1 MNRYSKLTPLLS
13 IRRSLC
19 KMLLAG
25 GLLLS
30 AASLLSAQNASHDG
44 QSTEGTDFWVTFL
57 QADQDPN
64 NELRLSLS
72 ISSRTDCEVTISN
85 PFTNYSEV
93 IPVAAGGLKLVEIYK
108 GNVLTDNA
116 RRDMATTGKI
126 CYAVNSEKVDTC
138 ALHVTSTAPI
148 ALFATNY
155 KRATFDATNVI
166 PSTSLQDSYMI
177 QTYTPSDHGG
187 TSATQGSHFAIIAIE
202 DNTIVDYCPTEE
214 TTSIR
219 DFRSE
224 YATWGEDLFKAKPE
238 YLPYK
243 DFTLGD
249 TLSTPALMKGQVY
262 YVWTGKAD
270 GAVGDLSGTY
280 VKARDGKKI
289 AVFQG
294 CPHTNIPYQKKQR
307 DHIFSQAMPT
317 QYWGNMFALTASKNR
332 KRDIIR
338 VMALHDGTEVRL
350 NGVLQHTFDFTNG
363 DANDKKHFF
372 EFEIGEAYGSLAAP
386 LVADKSCWVET
397 SCPCA
402 VHLFM
407 VSQQYDGD
415 KNNNGDPAM
424 LWVNPIEQQIDQ
436 VTFATYAS
444 SNGTTNHYT
453 NIVTDKPEL
462 MTLDGVSIAADFS
475 PVTGSSIYYFAQK
488 SLGTTAETHTLKSDG
503 SNFIAHVYGFTENES
518 YGYSAGGATKTLTSS
533 ITINGKEFTADSNNL
548 ICGIDEVNF
557 GCSLNYNFEKIVWGF
572 GDGTAPYTD
581 NGPDSVSNVTHLYE
595 KDGVYEAYALVYRTS
610 TNLCEGQSAMDSIPI
625 KVNIGR
631 FTFSMGEPEI
641 PCNNG
646 VDAWIGRIPFNNES
660 GTDLESDNT
669 TIEFDANAIAAGFS
683 NADLVLR
690 DSHFEIN
697 IPDDATV
704 GTEYGIH
711 IVITSECG
719 GTDTTLYF
727 QLNYD
732 ADVLSQRADNVL
744 GLLAEPFEGDEL
756 SGFQWY
762 SIDAA
767 GDTTAID
774 GQVSATLNWYDLPAD
789 QYNGNTYFLCF
800 YKNRGTEKE
809 VRTCT
814 CDKGFTGDDGDLV
827 FEIPDSITIVQQNMA
842 HIGERIFVNAK
853 LPSTLTWLTVDGT
866 AYATEDIPA
875 GGRTVEVPDREGFYI
890 LRVATLAEKKK
901 DVQTRN
907 FKFLVTK

>member
-1 MNRYSKLTPLLS
+1 MNKYSKLTPLLS
-13 IRRSLC
+13 ISRSLC

-187 TSATQGSHFAIIAIE
+187 ISATQGSHFAIIAIE

-214 TTSIR
+214 TTNIR

-762 SIDAA
+762 SIDAE

-890 LRVATLAEKKK
+890 LRVSTLAEKKK

>member
-1 MNRYSKLTPLLS
+1 MNKYSNLTPLLS
-13 IRRSLC
+13 ISRSLC

-166 PSTSLQDSYMI
+166 PSISLQDSYMI

-187 TSATQGSHFAIIAIE
+187 ISATQGSHFAIIAIE

-214 TTSIR
+214 TTNIR

-767 GDTTAID
+767 GDTTAIN

>member
-57 QADQDPN
+57 RADDDNPT
-64 NELRLSLS
+64 ELSL
-72 ISSRTDCEVTISN
+72 RFATKEATDVKVENTY
-85 PFTNYSEV
+85 TGYSETLSLAANTLGTLV
-93 IPVAAGGLKLVEIYK
+93 VDKQHCYVGTADNEKVSNHALHITATANISLIAANYRDKSFDVAAILPTASL
-108 GNVLTDNA
+108 
-116 RRDMATTGKI
+116 RDEYRVQ
-126 CYAVNSEKVDTC
+126 C
-138 ALHVTSTAPI
+138 
-148 ALFATNY
+148 
-155 KRATFDATNVI
+155 
-166 PSTSLQDSYMI
+166 
-177 QTYTPSDHGG
+177 YTPADHE
-187 TSATQGSHFAIIAIE
+187 SKYQGSHFAIVATE
-202 DNTIVDYCPTEE
+202 DNTVVDYAPTVGTDSLNAFLSALSAWNDEVFE
-214 TTSIR
+214 RYPTYERYRNYTSDGTIV
-219 DFRSE
+219 
-224 YATWGEDLFKAKPE
+224 T
-238 YLPYK
+238 
-243 DFTLGD
+243 D
-249 TLSTPALMKGQVY
+249 TLQAGEVW
-262 YVWTGKAD
+262 YVWTGNRQGESA
-270 GAVGDLSGTY
+270 DLSGTY
-280 VKARDGKKI
+280 IKARDGKQI
-289 AVFQG
+289 AVFNG
-294 CPHTNIPYQKKQR
+294 NPHTNIPTVRDR
-307 DHIFSQAMPT
+307 DHIYSQAMPT
-317 QYWGNMFALTASKNR
+317 EYWGSQFAITSSLTTIEGQTGSWERIDKVR
-332 KRDIIR
+332 I
-338 VMALHDGTEVRL
+338 MALNDETTVYIDGDSVY
-350 NGVLQHTFDFTNG
+350 TFDFATNP
-363 DANDKKHFF
+363 KHFY
-372 EFEIGEAYGSLAAP
+372 EFDFGAKDAKTNYTTPVGLDYYEGASHYIT
-386 LVADKSCWVET
+386 T

-402 VHLFM
+402 VHMFM
-407 VSQQYDGD
+407 TSNRYDHAD
-415 KNNNGDPAM
+415 KPYCNGDPSE
-424 LWVNPIEQQIDQ
+424 LWVNPIEQQISEITFGTFETAQ
-436 VTFATYAS
+436 VKDHFL
-444 SNGTTNHYT
+444 
-453 NIVTDKPEL
+453 NIVTTQNNTASI
-462 MTLDGVSIAADFS
+462 TLDGAEIG
-475 PVTGSSIYYFAQK
+475 PLFAPLHGNPAYAFARIK
-488 SLGTTAETHTLKSDG
+488 IENGTHTLKADSG
-503 SNFIAHVYGFTENES
+503 FIANVYGFGEKES
-518 YGYSAGGATKTLTSS
+518 YSYPAGGATKTLTSS

-595 KDGVYEAYALVYRTS
+595 KDGVYDAYALVYRTS

-697 IPDDATV
+697 IPDGATV

-827 FEIPDSITIVQQNMA
+827 FEIPDITIVQQNMA

-890 LRVATLAEKKK
+890 LRIATLAEKKK

>member
-1 MNRYSKLTPLLS
+1 MNKYSKLTPLLS

-187 TSATQGSHFAIIAIE
+187 IFATQGSHFAIIAIE

-214 TTSIR
+214 TTNIR